1 MGTHLGGGD
10 VQLDLAVGSGHEGS
24 ELLADTLEGTET
36 VVLGKGLEE
45 VLEDIGLVSTSDLLE
60 LLDDLSLVGAGQ
72 GRSAED
78 GGQLLVGLDD
88 LTEGSDSLSG
98 LLKSGGLGRGSVLQR
113 RKG

>member
-10 VQLDLAVGSGHEGS
+10 AQLDLAAGSGHEGS

-45 VLEDIGLVSTSDLLE
+45 VLEDIGLVSTGNLLE
-60 LLDDLSLVGAGQ
+60 LLNDLGLVGVGQ
-72 GRSAED
+72 GGSAED

-98 LLKSGGLGRGSVLQR
+98 LLKGGGLGRGSVLQKR
-113 RKG
+113 RG